1 MHDHREEPHMP
12 RQIQI
17 APLVL
22 LTLIVAMV
30 LSIVPTVSAEP
41 DRLDWAARI
50 ADMDQALKGGDAFTT
65 QAAWREAYVA
75 AHVSRGWPAMIA
87 VGDAAMRAS
96 GLVGTQVSEAH
107 ARRAYLT
114 ALLRARR
121 QGSLDGVLT
130 AGDAFGRLGDQAV
143 VKQALA
149 VATDLAERSGD
160 GAARRR
166 VQSFQTQW
174 APRT

>member
-1 MHDHREEPHMP
+1 MQ
-12 RQIQI
+12 RQLNVS
-17 APLVL
+17 PLVL
-22 LTLIVAMV
+22 LLLLAAFMV
-30 LSIVPTVSAEP
+30 PIAPTASAEP
-41 DRLDWAARI
+41 ERLDWGARI
-50 ADMDQALKGGDAFTT
+50 AEMDQALKRGDAPAV

-75 AHVSRGWPAMIA
+75 AHVSRDWPGMIA

-96 GLVGTQVSEAH
+96 GLVGVQVSQAH

-121 QGSLDGVLT
+121 QRSLDGVLA

-143 VKQALA
+143 VKQALN
-149 VATDLAERSGD
+149 VATELAERSGD
-160 GAARRR
+160 GSARQR

>member
-1 MHDHREEPHMP
+1 MR
-12 RQIQI
+12 RQIET
-17 APLVL
+17 APLIL
-22 LTLIVAMV
+22 LMLLAAMM
-30 LSIVPTVSAEP
+30 LPTTPTVSAEP
-41 DRLDWAARI
+41 DRMDWAALI
-50 ADMDQALKGGDAFTT
+50 ADMDQALKRGDASAT

-96 GLVGTQVSEAH
+96 SLVGAQVSEAH
-107 ARRAYLT
+107 ARRAYST

-121 QGSLDGVLT
+121 QGSLDGVLA

-143 VKQALA
+143 VRQALD
-149 VATDLAERSGD
+149 VATGLAERSGD
-160 GAARRR
+160 GTARRR
-166 VQSFQTQW
+166 VQLFQTQW